1 MRFIYKL
8 VKISV
13 LATYIQKKRTNFL
26 TLALEE
32 TESEATSA
40 SIIMKVIFL
49 SSAGRVRFVA
59 ISNLH
64 QANFMPRN
72 MQLQSQLNYLTK

>member
-13 LATYIQKKRTNFL
+13 LATYTQKKRTNFL

-49 SSAGRVRFVA
+49 SSADRVRFVA

-64 QANFMPRN
+64 QVNFMPRN
-72 MQLQSQLNYLTK
+72 MQLQSQVNYLTK